1 MIASNSKARVRFV
14 RENPYFFDYLR
25 VDLKRFHK
33 LFQNWRAP
41 SFAND
46 YEDRALLVSYGVV
59 QAPLFLR
66 IHVSCGPLD
75 ADRGGESLEIICH
88 RPG

>member
-1 MIASNSKARVRFV
+1 MSNTLGIIGEFETKCSLH
-14 RENPYFFDYLR
+14 YYL
-25 VDLKRFHK
+25 L
-33 LFQNWRAP
+33 LQTWRAS
-41 SFAND
+41 SFANN
-46 YEDRALLVSYGVV
+46 YEGRALFVSYGVV

-88 RPG
+88 RFG